1 MKIIGITGG
10 IGSGKSYVASVTAK
24 YFPVLHVST
33 DDIAKEQMKK
43 GGISYDM
50 VVKTFGDICPQLL
63 DEDGEINRAAL
74 SKTVFSDNSLL
85 DMLNSITHPNVISE
99 LKSIIEREEKKGFY
113 SAVLIETALIFESG
127 IDKMCD
133 SVWDVY
139 ASLNCRKRRLK
150 ASRGY
155 SEEKIVSILDDQ
167 LDEEEF
173 KKKSDIVI
181 VNDDSTDIRD
191 LIISIDKALK
201 SL

>member
-43 GGISYDM
+43 DGISYDM
-50 VVKTFGDICPQLL
+50 VVKAFSDICSQLL

-155 SEEKIVSILDDQ
+155 SEEKIESILDDQ

>member
-50 VVKTFGDICPQLL
+50 VVKAFSDICSQLL

-155 SEEKIVSILDDQ
+155 SEEKIESILDDQ

>member
-50 VVKTFGDICPQLL
+50 VVKAFSDICSQLL

-85 DMLNSITHPNVISE
+85 EMLNSITHPNVISE

-155 SEEKIVSILDDQ
+155 SEEKIESILDDQ